1 MYFSTRQDFIGTRTR
16 YVVYIYIYDIRA
28 GDPRTFKNFNP
39 SYFIFTLLN
48 IIDFSSIKHELNM
61 LACLQFLPIKKDR
74 VQYFTTITKER

>member
-28 GDPRTFKNFNP
+28 GDPRTFNFKP

>member
-28 GDPRTFKNFNP
+28 GDPRTFNFNQL
-39 SYFIFTLLN
+39 YFIFTLLN
-48 IIDFSSIKHELNM
+48 IIDFSSIKRELNM